1 METQGLHFLWRN
13 PRAAESF
20 LTGVS
25 LHSHTLHS
33 EENMA
38 FLPRYAHRIPGV
50 SQSIRKHEATY
61 RRHYGHDIDYS
72 RSWWTPPLPAVDAE
86 AVETKQINDQVQ
98 LPALV
103 SLTDHDSIAAALN
116 LHVLNSHSLAPVSV
130 EWTVPF
136 GASFFHLG
144 IHHLPFDSAT
154 AWMETLRAWTATPDP
169 GRFSE
174 LMAALHAIDHVLIVF
189 NHPLWDEDLKGQ
201 DVHRSGVRAFL
212 DGYGRWIHALEL
224 NGLRPWSENRDVVSL
239 GQERHIPVISGGDR
253 HGREPNANIN
263 LSHAA
268 TFSEF
273 VHEVRRDKFSQV
285 LFLPQ
290 YNASLKLRCLE
301 TMTDILRDY
310 PEYPG
315 RVLWSDRIYFRQD
328 DGHVATL
335 SSLWKGAGPGLV
347 RNFVALLRVLESK
360 RVRSTLRLIATTAHA
375 DSLLY

>member
-13 PRAAESF
+13 PRAAEPF
-20 LTGVS
+20 RAGVS

-50 SQSIRKHEATY
+50 SRSIRKHEATY
-61 RRHYGHDIDYS
+61 RSHYGSDIDYS

-86 AVETKQINDQVQ
+86 ILEIRQITDTVQ

-103 SLTDHDSIAAALN
+103 SLTDHDSIAAGLN
-116 LHVLNSHSLAPVSV
+116 LHVMDAQSVAPISV

-136 GASFFHLG
+136 GTSFFHIG
-144 IHHLPFDSAT
+144 VHNLPFEAAT
-154 AWMETLRAWTATPDP
+154 AWMEALSGWTASPAAD
-169 GRFSE
+169 RLAE
-174 LMAALHAIDHVLIVF
+174 LMAALHALDQVLIVF

-201 DVHRSGVRAFL
+201 DAHRAGVRTFL
-212 DGYGRWIHALEL
+212 HLYGRWIHALEL
-224 NGLRPWSENRDVVSL
+224 NGLRPWPENRDVVAL
-239 GQERHIPVISGGDR
+239 GRAEQIPVISGGDR

-273 VHEVRRDKFSQV
+273 VAEVRQDHFSQI

-301 TMTDILRDY
+301 TMGDILRDY

-328 DGHVATL
+328 NGHVATL
-335 SSLWKGAGPGLV
+335 TSLWQGAGPGLV
-347 RNFVALLRVLESK
+347 RNFVAVLRVLESK
-360 RVRSTLRLIATTAHA
+360 RVRNTLRHA
-375 DSLLY
+375 LSVRRECAL

>member
-1 METQGLHFLWRN
+1 MDTQGLHFLWRN
-13 PRAAESF
+13 RRAAESF
-20 LTGVS
+20 RTGVS
-25 LHSHTLHS
+25 LHSHTLYS

-61 RRHYGHDIDYS
+61 RRYYGHDIDYS

-86 AVETKQINDQVQ
+86 TVETKQINDLVQ

-116 LHVLNSHSLAPVSV
+116 LHVLDSHSVAPLSV

-154 AWMETLRAWTATPDP
+154 TWMETLLAWTASPDLV
-169 GRFSE
+169 RFSE
-174 LMAALHAIDHVLIVF
+174 LMVALHAIDQVLIVF

-201 DVHRSGVRAFL
+201 DVHREGVRGFL
-212 DGYGRWIHALEL
+212 DRYGSWIHALEL
-224 NGLRPWSENRDVVSL
+224 NGLRPWSENRDVVAL
-239 GQERHIPVISGGDR
+239 GQERHIPIISGGDR

-263 LSHAA
+263 LSHAT

-273 VHEVRRDKFSQV
+273 VAEVRRDKFSQV

-315 RVLWSDRIYFRQD
+315 RVLWSDRIFFRQH

-347 RNFVALLRVLESK
+347 RNFVALLRILESK

>member
-13 PRAAESF
+13 PRAAEPF
-20 LTGVS
+20 RTGVS

-38 FLPRYAHRIPGV
+38 FLPRYAHRILGV

-61 RRHYGHDIDYS
+61 RRNYGYDIDYS
-72 RSWWTPPLPAVDAE
+72 RSWWTRPLPAADAE
-86 AVETKQINDQVQ
+86 TLEIQQITEAVQ

-103 SLTDHDSIAAALN
+103 SITDHDSIAAGLN
-116 LHVLNSHSLAPVSV
+116 LHLLNAQSVAPISV
-130 EWTVPF
+130 EWTVLF
-136 GASFFHLG
+136 GTSFFHIG
-144 IHHLPFDSAT
+144 VHNLPFDAAT
-154 AWMETLRAWTATPDP
+154 PWMETLTAWTAAPCADQLA
-169 GRFSE
+169 E
-174 LMAALHAIDHVLIVF
+174 LMAALHAIDQVLIVF

-201 DVHRSGVRAFL
+201 DVHRAGVRAFL
-212 DGYGRWIHALEL
+212 DSYGQWIHALEL
-224 NGLRPWSENRDVVSL
+224 NGLRPWSENREVVAL
-239 GQERHIPVISGGDR
+239 GCARHIPVISGGDR

-263 LSHAA
+263 LSHAS

-273 VHEVRRDKFSQV
+273 VAEVRQDRYSQI

-328 DGHVATL
+328 NGPVATL
-335 SSLWKGAGPGLV
+335 TSLWKGAGPGLV

-360 RVRSTLRLIATTAHA
+360 RVRDTLRHA
-375 DSLLY
+375 LSGRREYAL

>member
-1 METQGLHFLWRN
+1 
-13 PRAAESF
+13 
-20 LTGVS
+20 
-25 LHSHTLHS
+25 
-33 EENMA
+33 MA

-50 SQSIRKHEATY
+50 SRSIRKHEATY
-61 RRHYGHDIDYS
+61 RRYYGSEIDYS

-86 AVETKQINDQVQ
+86 ILEIRQINDTVQ

-103 SLTDHDSIAAALN
+103 SITDHDSIAAGLN
-116 LHVLNSHSLAPVSV
+116 LRVMDAQSVAPISV

-136 GASFFHLG
+136 GTSFFHIG
-144 IHHLPFDSAT
+144 VHNLPFETAT
-154 AWMETLRAWTATPDP
+154 TWMETLSAWTAAPSPD
-169 GRFSE
+169 RLAE
-174 LMAALHAIDHVLIVF
+174 LMAALHSIDQVLIVF

-201 DVHRSGVRAFL
+201 EVHRAGVRSFL
-212 DGYGRWIHALEL
+212 DLYGLYVHALEL
-224 NGLRPWSENRDVVSL
+224 NGLRPWSENRDVVAL
-239 GQERHIPVISGGDR
+239 GRARQIPVISGGDR

-273 VHEVRRDKFSQV
+273 VAEVRQDHFSQI

-301 TMTDILRDY
+301 TMGDILRDY

-328 DGHVATL
+328 DGQVATL
-335 SSLWKGAGPGLV
+335 TSLWKGAGPGLV

-360 RVRSTLRLIATTAHA
+360 RVRDTLRHA
-375 DSLLY
+375 LSIRREYAL